1 MQGKGDIENFL
12 RKRLDNL
19 ENSFQDDWS
28 VFEQKLEKALYLQR
42 LRRMIWMGAFSLAL
56 LAAFVGVNMY
66 QIWGGNLYEP
76 RTEKI
81 SMNGFQDDEQ
91 AKNEA
96 QTVSA
101 SSRSSSVSNSNAVPH
116 VAASDQNTN
125 ISETARPTRVAANT
139 TLPSAGTKYQLPL
152 QGSLATTEEKTMTS
166 KTSVMAMVPG
176 KQDPGTDTPN
186 ENKLTLVAGSLL
198 PATGQ
203 GGSIRT
209 DQKET
214 EFIDVDRL
222 GLVLVTDV
230 DERTRGGVRSNSEP
244 PKLAYRVDDDRLGLN
259 YTMPQMAPRPPIE
272 AVKIETDH
280 GPYVSPLQPVN
291 PWSYSLNVY
300 PNYNFRKFRADED
313 KFNML
318 HRDFIDAVQAAES
331 GGFSLNV
338 GFEVSKRIG
347 DITYMNTGVEYISST
362 TEVAYNFTN
371 FREATINDQG
381 VITGYNLKEQT
392 EQITFS
398 GRNTYHYLNIPLSFS
413 YQPWATDHVRLNIEM
428 GGSFLYFVAA
438 KGQTLNYKTLEII
451 DLSER
456 EYRNYIGSLCFKVGA
471 NYYVSRRINV
481 GFEPTIMYF
490 TNTIYTED
498 YPFYVIPYSVGLNL
512 NLQVKLN

>member
-1 MQGKGDIENFL
+1 
-12 RKRLDNL
+12 
-19 ENSFQDDWS
+19 
-28 VFEQKLEKALYLQR
+28 
-42 LRRMIWMGAFSLAL
+42 
-56 LAAFVGVNMY
+56 
-66 QIWGGNLYEP
+66 
-76 RTEKI
+76 
-81 SMNGFQDDEQ
+81 
-91 AKNEA
+91 
-96 QTVSA
+96 
-101 SSRSSSVSNSNAVPH
+101 
-116 VAASDQNTN
+116 
-125 ISETARPTRVAANT
+125 
-139 TLPSAGTKYQLPL
+139 
-152 QGSLATTEEKTMTS
+152 
-166 KTSVMAMVPG
+166 
-176 KQDPGTDTPN
+176 
-186 ENKLTLVAGSLL
+186 

>member
-198 PATGQ
+198 PA
-203 GGSIRT
+203 
-209 DQKET
+209 
-214 EFIDVDRL
+214 
-222 GLVLVTDV
+222 
-230 DERTRGGVRSNSEP
+230 
-244 PKLAYRVDDDRLGLN
+244 
-259 YTMPQMAPRPPIE
+259 
-272 AVKIETDH
+272 
-280 GPYVSPLQPVN
+280 
-291 PWSYSLNVY
+291 
-300 PNYNFRKFRADED
+300 
-313 KFNML
+313 
-318 HRDFIDAVQAAES
+318 
-331 GGFSLNV
+331 
-338 GFEVSKRIG
+338 
-347 DITYMNTGVEYISST
+347 
-362 TEVAYNFTN
+362 
-371 FREATINDQG
+371 
-381 VITGYNLKEQT
+381 
-392 EQITFS
+392 
-398 GRNTYHYLNIPLSFS
+398 
-413 YQPWATDHVRLNIEM
+413 
-428 GGSFLYFVAA
+428 
-438 KGQTLNYKTLEII
+438 
-451 DLSER
+451 
-456 EYRNYIGSLCFKVGA
+456 
-471 NYYVSRRINV
+471 
-481 GFEPTIMYF
+481 
-490 TNTIYTED
+490 
-498 YPFYVIPYSVGLNL
+498 
-512 NLQVKLN
+512 